1 MVAEVMVM
9 EEKNN
14 VSKNR
19 WKRLIKKKWFFP
31 AVYLAVAALLLT
43 GVLWYQNIVNQT
55 NDFAEDMKEQFTENN
70 KTTPDDDEATPV
82 MQPQE
87 VLKMPVAEDLQ
98 VEVVTKFYDYQ
109 ASEEEQEQ
117 GLIFYQNKFSQSKGI
132 DIASTTNETFE
143 VKAAL
148 SGKVVEVDQDPLLGN
163 VVKLEHDEGVSTYY
177 ASLDEIM
184 IEEGSNVAQGQ
195 TIGTAGTNTLGEDN
209 GVHVH
214 FQVRKDG
221 TPVNPENFI
230 NQPINKIVN
239 PGASEEDDS
248 ESVEDDNS
256 QSEDETNE
264 DNREQEDSENSDKD
278 QNDEQ
283 QEESDED
290 HDHDQ
295 ENA

>member
-31 AVYLAVAALLLT
+31 AVYLGVAALLLT

-55 NDFAEDMKEQFTENN
+55 NDFAEDMQEQFTEHN
-70 KTTPDDDEATPV
+70 KTAPDDEEATPV
-82 MQPQE
+82 MQQQE

-98 VEVVTKFYDYQ
+98 VEVVTKFYDYN

-132 DIASTTNETFE
+132 DIVSTSNETFE

-148 SGKVVEVDQDPLLGN
+148 SGKVVEIDQDPLLGN
-163 VVKLEHDEGVSTYY
+163 IVKLEHEEGISTYY
-177 ASLDEIM
+177 ASLDDIM
-184 IEEGSNVAQGQ
+184 IEEGSNIAQGQ
-195 TIGTAGTNTLGEDN
+195 TIGTAGVNALGEDN
-209 GVHVH
+209 GIHVH

-239 PGASEEDDS
+239 PQTGEEDDS
-248 ESVEDDNS
+248 EQVDEAEEENTDLDQDEDS
-256 QSEDETNE
+256 DENTS
-264 DNREQEDSENSDKD
+264 EQEDQQHEEA
-278 QNDEQ
+278 DETEE
-283 QEESDED
+283 QEE
-290 HDHDQ
+290 

>member
-1 MVAEVMVM
+1 
-9 EEKNN
+9 
-14 VSKNR
+14 
-19 WKRLIKKKWFFP
+19 
-31 AVYLAVAALLLT
+31 
-43 GVLWYQNIVNQT
+43 
-55 NDFAEDMKEQFTENN
+55 
-70 KTTPDDDEATPV
+70 
-82 MQPQE
+82 
-87 VLKMPVAEDLQ
+87 
-98 VEVVTKFYDYQ
+98 DYQ

-239 PGASEEDDS
+239 PGVSEEDDS

-256 QSEDETNE
+256 QSE
-264 DNREQEDSENSDKD
+264 
-278 QNDEQ
+278 
-283 QEESDED
+283 
-290 HDHDQ
+290 
-295 ENA
+295 

>member
-1 MVAEVMVM
+1 M

-31 AVYLAVAALLLT
+31 AVYLGVAALLLT

-55 NDFAEDMKEQFTENN
+55 NDFAEDMQEQFTEHN
-70 KTTPDDDEATPV
+70 KTAPDDEEATPV
-82 MQPQE
+82 MQQQE

-98 VEVVTKFYDYQ
+98 VEVVTKFYDYN

-132 DIASTTNETFE
+132 DIVSTSNETFE

-148 SGKVVEVDQDPLLGN
+148 SGKVVEIDQDPLLGN
-163 VVKLEHDEGVSTYY
+163 IVKLEHEEGISTYY
-177 ASLDEIM
+177 ASLDDIM
-184 IEEGSNVAQGQ
+184 IEEGSNIAQGQ
-195 TIGTAGTNTLGEDN
+195 TIGTAGVNALGEDN
-209 GVHVH
+209 GIHVH

-239 PGASEEDDS
+239 PQTGEEDDS
-248 ESVEDDNS
+248 EQVDEAEEENTDLDQDEDS
-256 QSEDETNE
+256 DENTS
-264 DNREQEDSENSDKD
+264 EQEDQQHEEA
-278 QNDEQ
+278 DETEE
-283 QEESDED
+283 QEE
-290 HDHDQ
+290 